1 MFASRQCTSPLDV
14 WSSFW
19 IGVVATSLILVG
31 CGRPAGN
38 LDTRSLS
45 EGSLQPSIAKGDD
58 VDDADNARSAI
69 NPSGDAGVT
78 GDERQPSLAELL
90 LDPGD
95 LEMARIKESE
105 QPDATS
111 DSPSEK
117 NSAANDV
124 GNATSSTESEVVEIP
139 AELSGLRKLPP
150 GRHITIVTD
159 LPSSA
164 DVNSLPLLFDRA
176 VEQWA
181 RYFRIPAE
189 RYRDFSMTGFIM
201 QSKQR
206 FASQGLLPSD
216 LPPFLHGYQRGN
228 QFWVM
233 GDQPSGYYLR
243 HLVLHEG
250 THGFMENVL
259 GGTGAP
265 WYREGIADFL
275 ATHLWDKNRLVLGYM
290 PKDRDEVPY
299 WGRIRILKEA
309 FANGKALMIQEVM
322 RLETREYLRVDAYA
336 WSWAAAAF
344 LDGHPIFQQR
354 FRDLSKATKD
364 NTIRFTRNFEQ
375 QVINELREMDEEWQL
390 FVANIEYGY
399 DFDRFTVVREP
410 GRPIP
415 GSGAIATIKADR
427 GWQSTGYRVEAGQQ
441 YLISASGQC
450 VVQSKPEVWPAE
462 PSGITLRYHQG
473 EPLGKL
479 MGNVRLDQA
488 RPGLA
493 NLVRPLPIGLGRLV
507 QPDGSGTL
515 YLRIN
520 DSAAELAD
528 NKGDYTVRILPR

>member
-1 MFASRQCTSPLDV
+1 MFAHR
-14 WSSFW
+14 WFSSL
-19 IGVVATSLILVG
+19 VVIASVGLSALMLVG
-31 CGRPAGN
+31 CGQNGMSYESTDSADELQPIAVNSSDEAAVVGQSDGGGVAGN
-38 LDTRSLS
+38 NAAGD
-45 EGSLQPSIAKGDD
+45 AKG
-58 VDDADNARSAI
+58 A
-69 NPSGDAGVT
+69 
-78 GDERQPSLAELL
+78 EQPSLVELL

-95 LEMARIKESE
+95 LEMARLKETE
-105 QPDATS
+105 QQNVGEATS
-111 DSPSEK
+111 DANTENGGGADVPSESK
-117 NSAANDV
+117 PPV
-124 GNATSSTESEVVEIP
+124 KQVKIP
-139 AELSGLRKLPP
+139 ENLGGLRKLPP
-150 GRHITIVTD
+150 GRYITIVTD

-189 RYRDFSMTGFIM
+189 QYQDFSMTGFVM
-201 QSKQR
+201 KSKER
-206 FASQGLLPSD
+206 FASRGLLPDD

-275 ATHLWDKNRLVLGYM
+275 ATHSWEKNRVVLGYM
-290 PKDRDEVPY
+290 PKTRDEAPY
-299 WGRIRILKEA
+299 WGRIKILKDA
-309 FANGKALMIQEVM
+309 FASGNALMIQEVM
-322 RLETREYLRVDAYA
+322 RLETREYMRVDAYA

-344 LDGHPIFQQR
+344 LDSHPIFRQR
-354 FRDLSKATKD
+354 FRELSKTTKD

-390 FVANIEYGY
+390 FIANIEYGY
-399 DFDRFTVVREP
+399 DFDRFAVVRQP

-415 GSGAIATIKADR
+415 GSGAVATIKADL
-427 GWQSTGYRVEAGQQ
+427 GWQSTGYRVEAGQR
-441 YLISASGQC
+441 YLINASGQC
-450 VVQSKPEVWPAE
+450 IVQSKPEVWPAE
-462 PSGITLRYHQG
+462 PGGITMRYHKG

-479 MGNVRLDQA
+479 MGNVRMDQA
-488 RPGLA
+488 KPGLA
-493 NLVRPLPIGLGRLV
+493 NLVTPLPIGLGRLV
-507 QPDGSGTL
+507 QPEGSGTL

-528 NKGDYTVRILPR
+528 NEGDYSVRILPR